1 MKSLSVLGIFVAD
14 LAFFGKIPLRGET
27 VLGDSFVVGP
37 GGKGSNQAVAAGKA
51 GANVNFISKIGNDD
65 YGRMA
70 EEIYAATNVGTKN
83 LFVTDKKKT
92 GVAAI
97 LLDRET
103 AENAISVVPGAAGDL
118 TIQDIDESE
127 EEIKNSSYF
136 LTQLE
141 CPMDT
146 VIHALKI
153 AKKHNVTT
161 ILNPAPA
168 AKLDKDIFPLIDY
181 FTPNETEASFYVNKE
196 ITNNA
201 DVKKSSKD
209 LLDLG
214 IKNVVITLGS
224 KGVYFENKDQHYFI
238 PPLDLKGR
246 VKDTSGAGDAFNGAF
261 ATALCEDMSIEEALK
276 FANTFAGISTTRIGT
291 ANSMPSR
298 DEIDKIL

>member
-1 MKSLSVLGIFVAD
+1 MKNLSILGIFVAD
-14 LAFFGKIPLRGET
+14 LSFFGKIPLKGET
-27 VLGDSFVVGP
+27 VLGEEFVVGP
-37 GGKGSNQAVAAGKA
+37 GGKGSNQAVAAGKS

-65 YGRMA
+65 YGKMA
-70 EEIYAATNVGTKN
+70 QKIYMEANVGTKN
-83 LFVTDKKKT
+83 LFITDKKST

-97 LLDRET
+97 LLNKET
-103 AENAISVVPGAAGDL
+103 GDNAISVVPGAAGEL
-118 TIQDIDESE
+118 TINDINKAE
-127 EEIKNSSYF
+127 EEIKNASFF

-168 AKLDKDIFPLIDY
+168 AKLDKDIFSLIDY
-181 FTPNETEASFYVNKE
+181 FTPNETEASFYANKE
-196 ITNNA
+196 IQNEEDAKN
-201 DVKKSSKD
+201 SSKD

-214 IKNVVITLGS
+214 IKNIVITLGA
-224 KGVYFENKDQHYFI
+224 KGVYFENKDEKHFI
-238 PPLDLKGR
+238 PSLDLGDR

-261 ATALCEDMSIEEALK
+261 AAALCEDKPIDEALK
-276 FANTFAGISTTRIGT
+276 FANAFAGISTTRIGT

-298 DEIDKIL
+298 AEIVKLL

>member
-1 MKSLSVLGIFVAD
+1 MKNLSILGIFVVD
-14 LAFFGKIPLRGET
+14 LAFFGRIPIKGET
-27 VLGDSFVVGP
+27 VMGEEFVTGP

-65 YGRMA
+65 YGKMA
-70 EEIYAATNVGTKN
+70 KKIYAETNVGTKN
-83 LFVTDKKKT
+83 LFMTEEKST

-97 LLDRET
+97 LLNKET
-103 AENAISVVPGAAGDL
+103 GDNAISVIPGAAGAL
-118 TIQDIDESE
+118 TIEDINTAED
-127 EEIKNSSYF
+127 EIKNASFF

-141 CPMDT
+141 CPMDI

-153 AKKHNVTT
+153 AKKYNVTT

-168 AKLDKDIFPLIDY
+168 ANIEKDVFPLIDY

-196 ITNNA
+196 IKNEVDAKN
-201 DVKKSSKD
+201 SSKA

-214 IKNVVITLGS
+214 IKNVVITLGAS
-224 KGVYFENKDQHYFI
+224 GVYFENMNENYFV
-238 PPLDLKGR
+238 PSLDLGDR

-261 ATALCEDMSIEEALK
+261 ATALCEDSSIEDALK
-276 FANTFAGISTTRIGT
+276 FANAFAGISTTRIGT

-298 DEIDKIL
+298 DEIDKLL